1 MDHVSMVD
9 LEHAR
14 VSTQPNRGTDRRFTN
29 RFPVQQEVRYRVL
42 QARTVTASGI
52 GKSLDVSSG
61 GILFTTTERLPT
73 GRMVEI
79 AMSWPARLHGTCPL
93 QFVATGRVV
102 RSDGSTAAVRIQ
114 RYEFRTRSATA
125 LSAATTGV

>member
-1 MDHVSMVD
+1 MVD
-9 LEHAR
+9 TGQLNPLMA
-14 VSTQPNRGTDRRFTN
+14 SQTAMTDRRVTS
-29 RFPVQQEVRYRVL
+29 RFPVQQELRYRL
-42 QARTVTASGI
+42 IQARTPAKMSL
-52 GKSLDVSSG
+52 GKTLDISSG

-79 AMSWPARLHGTCPL
+79 AMHWPARLHGTCPL

-114 RYEFRTRSATA
+114 RYEFRTRSANA
-125 LSAATTGV
+125 QAAASPGA